1 MSKSLRKRNI
11 EKQLNNRKEYYD
23 REEKEKKTV
32 QINTRCTAHTKK
44 ILDEKVKESGLTV
57 SEYITRLIEEGQVNV
72 YPDSRKLAE
81 QLAEI
86 KYKLS
91 WIKGT
96 NDDWLQQFYQDTIR
110 FLEQQES
117 DIAKFLMNKSEEE

>member
-1 MSKSLRKRNI
+1 MSKSLRQRNI

-57 SEYITRLIEEGQVNV
+57 SEYITRLIE
-72 YPDSRKLAE
+72 
-81 QLAEI
+81 
-86 KYKLS
+86 
-91 WIKGT
+91 GT
-96 NDDWLQQFYQDTIR
+96 NDDRLQQFYQDTTR

>member
-44 ILDEKVKESGLTV
+44 ILDEKVKESGLTI
-57 SEYITRLIEEGQVNV
+57 SEYITRLIEEGQGKT
-72 YPDSRKLAE
+72 D
-81 QLAEI
+81 
-86 KYKLS
+86 
-91 WIKGT
+91 
-96 NDDWLQQFYQDTIR
+96 
-110 FLEQQES
+110 
-117 DIAKFLMNKSEEE
+117 

>member
-1 MSKSLRKRNI
+1 MTGKRK
-11 EKQLNNRKEYYD
+11 K
-23 REEKEKKTV
+23 KKTV

-96 NDDWLQQFYQDTIR
+96 NDDRLQQFYQDTTR

-117 DIAKFLMNKSEEE
+117 NIAKFLMNKSEEE

>member
-44 ILDEKVKESGLTV
+44 ILDEKVKESSLTV
-57 SEYITRLIEEGQVNV
+57 SEYITRLIEEGQGKT
-72 YPDSRKLAE
+72 D
-81 QLAEI
+81 
-86 KYKLS
+86 
-91 WIKGT
+91 
-96 NDDWLQQFYQDTIR
+96 
-110 FLEQQES
+110 
-117 DIAKFLMNKSEEE
+117 